1 MPILAELVQV
11 VIGVDTHQHT
21 HTAAVL
27 AAATGGVLATQTI
40 PTTPAG
46 YRALRTL
53 AHQHPGPRV
62 WAVEGTGG
70 SGAGLARLLAA
81 GGEWV
86 VELDRPTRPAR
97 RHGAKSDPLDA
108 VRAAR
113 EALGRDRLGQP
124 RASGRRA
131 ALGMLLAARRSAVD
145 ATTCAQQQLQA
156 MVVTAPEPLRAR
168 LRSRSTR
175 QLITTCARLR
185 VHPSWEVERR
195 TTAMVL
201 RALAR
206 RVLELETEAHLHQQ
220 AITSITRGWRPDLLA
235 ELGVGPI
242 VAATVLGA
250 WSHPGRCR
258 TEAAFAMLGG
268 AAPIPASSGQTVRHR
283 LRRSGDR
290 QLNQALHTIV
300 LTRLRRDPATQ
311 AYAKRRRAQG
321 KTDPEIKRCL
331 KRYVARQL
339 YRLLEADPTLD
350 TT

>member
-1 MPILAELVQV
+1 MPILAELVRV
-11 VIGVDTHQHT
+11 VIGVDTHKAT

-27 AAATGGVLATQTI
+27 AAATGGVLATQTVS
-40 PTTPAG
+40 TTPAG
-46 YRALRTL
+46 YQALLTL
-53 AHQHPGPRV
+53 AQQHPGPRV

-70 SGAGLARLLAA
+70 YGAGLVRLLAEC
-81 GGEWV
+81 GEWV
-86 VELDRPTRPAR
+86 VEPDRPQRPTR

-113 EALGRDRLGQP
+113 EALGRDRLAQP
-124 RASGRRA
+124 RAGGRGA

-145 ATTCAQQQLQA
+145 AATCAQQQLQA

-168 LRSRSTR
+168 LRGRTTR
-175 QLITTCARLR
+175 QLITACARLR

-195 TTAMVL
+195 TTTVVL

-242 VAATVLGA
+242 TAATVLAA

-258 TEAAFAMLGG
+258 SEAAFAMLGG

-283 LRRSGDR
+283 LSRSGDR
-290 QLNQALHTIV
+290 QLTQALHTIV

-321 KTDPEIKRCL
+321 NTDPEIKRCL
-331 KRYVARQL
+331 KRDVARQP
-339 YRLLEADPTLD
+339 YRLLETQPIP
-350 TT
+350 

>member
-1 MPILAELVQV
+1 MPILAELVRV
-11 VIGVDTHQHT
+11 VIGVDTHKHT

-27 AAATGGVLATQTI
+27 AAATGGVLATQTVS
-40 PTTPAG
+40 TTPAG
-46 YRALRTL
+46 YQALLTL
-53 AHQHPGPRV
+53 AQQHPGPRV

-70 SGAGLARLLAA
+70 YGAGLVRLLAE

-86 VELDRPTRPAR
+86 V
-97 RHGAKSDPLDA
+97 DA
-108 VRAAR
+108 A
-113 EALGRDRLGQP
+113 
-124 RASGRRA
+124 
-131 ALGMLLAARRSAVD
+131 
-145 ATTCAQQQLQA
+145 TCAQQQLQA

-168 LRSRSTR
+168 LRGRTTR
-175 QLITTCARLR
+175 QLITACARLR

-195 TTAMVL
+195 TTTVVL

-242 VAATVLGA
+242 TAATVLAA

-258 TEAAFAMLGG
+258 SEAAFAMLGG

-283 LRRSGDR
+283 LSRSGDR

-321 KTDPEIKRCL
+321 KTDQRSNGASSATSPASSTDSSR
-331 KRYVARQL
+331 
-339 YRLLEADPTLD
+339 PTHPL
-350 TT
+350 TQHRSVLPRPN